1 MENFGISIGMMG
13 KILFMR
19 VWMEELLIYTKK
31 KKKIYPNAYII
42 HKSVASLDHMA
53 LASL

>member
-1 MENFGISIGMMG
+1 MMG

-31 KKKIYPNAYII
+31 KKNYPNAYII

>member
-1 MENFGISIGMMG
+1 MMG

-31 KKKIYPNAYII
+31 KIYPNAYII
-42 HKSVASLDHMA
+42 HKSVANLDHMA
-53 LASL
+53 LPSL